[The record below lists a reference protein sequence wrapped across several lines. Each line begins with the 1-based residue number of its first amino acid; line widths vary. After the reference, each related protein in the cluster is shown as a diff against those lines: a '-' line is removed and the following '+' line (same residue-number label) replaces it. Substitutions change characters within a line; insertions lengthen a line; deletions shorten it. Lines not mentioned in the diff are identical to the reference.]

1 MMFIPP
7 FDSTTYSTYT
17 QSPNPSWTYGQ
28 RVDTTPA
35 GKEWV
40 AGESAGWKIYNTAEL
55 DKVDIT
61 KLLNSGIV
69 PRPIAFVST
78 ISEDGIEN
86 LAPYSWFNTV
96 TTYPPIISFACNNNA
111 LGGLKDTAANV
122 KNSQGFSVNIVSE
135 PFIES
140 ANATAIDSPPGFD
153 EWSLSGL
160 TKEKCVQIKASRVKE
175 SAFSME
181 CELYK
186 SIDITHPVTGEHT
199 STLILAH
206 VKYIHVRKDMLTQR
220 GVIDL
225 TKFKPVARVGDISYA
240 RVGDGFRIASP
251 TWAQDK
257 AKIHEALDDANIGGA
272 LATLSLL

>member
-35 GKEWV
+35 GKDWV

-55 DKVDIT
+55 DKVNMT

-78 ISEDGIEN
+78 ISEEGIEN

-111 LGGLKDTAANV
+111 VGGLKDTAVNV
-122 KNSQGFSVNIVSE
+122 MNSQGFSVNIVSE

-160 TKEKCVQIKASRVKE
+160 TKEKCVHIKASRVKE

-186 SIDITHPVTGEHT
+186 SIDIAHSVTGEHT

-240 RVGDGFRIASP
+240 RVGDAFRIASP

-257 AKIHEALDDANIGGA
+257 AKIRDVLDGAKIGEAM
-272 LATLSLL
+272 ATLALL

>member
-1 MMFIPP
+1 MFIPP

-17 QSPNPSWTYGQ
+17 QSPNPSWRYGQ
-28 RVDTTPA
+28 RVDSTPA
-35 GKEWV
+35 GKDWV
-40 AGESAGWKIYNTAEL
+40 AGESAGWKVYNTAEL
-55 DKVDIT
+55 DKVNMT

-78 ISEDGIEN
+78 INEEGVEN

-96 TTYPPIISFACNNNA
+96 TTYPPIISFGCNNNA
-111 LGGLKDTAANV
+111 LGGLKDTAANL
-122 KNSQGFSVNIVSE
+122 KHSQGFSVNIVSE
-135 PFIES
+135 PFIEN
-140 ANATAIDSPPGFD
+140 ANSTAIDAPPGFD
-153 EWSLSGL
+153 EWSISGL
-160 TKEKCVQIKASRVKE
+160 TKAKCVQIKASRIKE

-240 RVGDGFRIASP
+240 RVGDAFRIVSP

-257 AKIHEALDDANIGGA
+257 SKIQEALDEAKIPEA